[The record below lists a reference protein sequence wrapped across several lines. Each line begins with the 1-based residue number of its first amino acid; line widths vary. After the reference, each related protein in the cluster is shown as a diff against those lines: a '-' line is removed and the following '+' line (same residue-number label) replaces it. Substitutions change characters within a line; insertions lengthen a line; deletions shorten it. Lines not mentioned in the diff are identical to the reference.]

1 MTIFP
6 LSKRLWTGILV
17 VGILIYLF
25 IESGNRGDFHIF
37 MEASTDLFRQKD
49 IYHTLYFTCYHY
61 YYSILFA
68 ILIYPLTFLN
78 SQVALFLWLLLN
90 VFFTYRIVKLILE
103 LLPLSFLSKKQQRW
117 FWLFSMLF
125 SIRLLMENFHVAQ
138 MTICLLYLTL
148 EGFQLIQKGKTF
160 SGAFLIALGINIK
173 LLPLVILPY
182 LLYRGNIKASLLIVL
197 FYVVLLFL
205 PILFIGKTQFD
216 ILLSSWAELINPL
229 NKQHLMDVSERSFHS
244 LSTFLSVLLIEQA
257 KEIDA
262 LPIKRNIAD
271 ISLQS
276 LYMVILCSRLL
287 LAAFTVYFL
296 RTLPFKKP
304 FNRLHQF
311 WELSYILLVVPLLFP
326 HQQHYAFL
334 FMIPAFMYCVYDLLA
349 FRAKKNK
356 VFIYFT
362 SGALILIYLAVNL
375 KLLLGEF
382 NAYYEHFKI
391 LTCGAL
397 LLIIILAVLAPK
409 KDPET
414 L

>member
-1 MTIFP
+1 MVIFP
-6 LSKRLWTGILV
+6 LSKRLWTGIIA
-17 VGILIYLF
+17 VGVLIYLF
-25 IESGNRGDFHIF
+25 IESGTRGDFHIF
-37 MEASTDLFRQKD
+37 LAASTDLFDQKD

-90 VFFTYRIVKLILE
+90 VFFIYRIVKFVTE
-103 LLPLSFLSKKQQRW
+103 LLPLNVLSKKQQMW
-117 FWLFSMLF
+117 FWLFSFLF

-148 EGFQLIQKGKTF
+148 EGFLLIQKDKTY

-182 LLYRGNIKASLLIVL
+182 LLYRGKIKASLLIIL
-197 FYVVLLFL
+197 FYAVLLFL

-216 ILLSSWAELINPL
+216 SLISSWAELINPL

-244 LSTFLSVLLIEQA
+244 LSTFLSVLLIEKA
-257 KEIDA
+257 REIDA
-262 LPIKRNIAD
+262 LPLKRNIAD

-276 LYMVILCSRLL
+276 LYTVILCCRLT
-287 LAAFTVYFL
+287 LAAFTLYFL
-296 RTLPFKKP
+296 KTMPFQKSL
-304 FNRLHQF
+304 NLLHQF

-334 FMIPAFMYCVYDLLA
+334 FMIPAFMYCAYYLLA
-349 FRAKKNK
+349 FKDQKSK
-356 VFIYFT
+356 IFIYVT
-362 SGALILIYLAVNL
+362 SGELILIYFAVNL

-382 NAYYEHFKI
+382 NPYYEHFKI
-391 LTCGAL
+391 LTYGAL
-397 LLIIILAVLAPK
+397 LLIVVLATLQPK
-409 KDPET
+409 RKVEI
-414 L
+414 

>member
-1 MTIFP
+1 
-6 LSKRLWTGILV
+6 
-17 VGILIYLF
+17 
-25 IESGNRGDFHIF
+25 
-37 MEASTDLFRQKD
+37 
-49 IYHTLYFTCYHY
+49 
-61 YYSILFA
+61 
-68 ILIYPLTFLN
+68 
-78 SQVALFLWLLLN
+78 
-90 VFFTYRIVKLILE
+90 
-103 LLPLSFLSKKQQRW
+103 
-117 FWLFSMLF
+117 
-125 SIRLLMENFHVAQ
+125 
-138 MTICLLYLTL
+138 
-148 EGFQLIQKGKTF
+148 
-160 SGAFLIALGINIK
+160 
-173 LLPLVILPY
+173 
-182 LLYRGNIKASLLIVL
+182 
-197 FYVVLLFL
+197 
-205 PILFIGKTQFD
+205 
-216 ILLSSWAELINPL
+216 
-229 NKQHLMDVSERSFHS
+229 MDVSERSFHS

-276 LYMVILCSRLL
+276 LYMAILFSRLL

-296 RTLPFKKP
+296 RTLPFQKP

-349 FRAKKNK
+349 FRAQKNK